1 MRGQIIELKRQRLS
15 SNAPVK
21 KLGVSKGV
29 VVSACHEVFGV
40 TGNRIKLADA
50 VTKIL
55 GLLIFDLL
63 HQVAFTAGDRDQA
76 PPQPQ

>member
-1 MRGQIIELKRQRLS
+1 L
-15 SNAPVK
+15 NAIVRK
-21 KLGVSKGV
+21 VGVSRGV
-29 VVSACHEVFGV
+29 VVCAWQEVFDL

-55 GLLIFDLL
+55 RLLIFDLL